1 MRITAAFLLAYL
13 FVAAAEV
20 IPPLP
25 PEARSELAAI
35 ALGST
40 VTAAGE
46 SVAASS
52 FTAALFHVG
61 GTLVVCSISHWQVTA
76 ANIGLASWAW
86 ANNSLVFSLPSL
98 RLDSTASAILSQR
111 GFWQTTAAGSAPQ
124 VIQWLMG
131 ASSLALGGDA
141 WSIAVS
147 TDAPAW
153 AGWQA
158 QLSTLIATGNS
169 AQISATSSSMDT
181 AQWASAA
188 AAFALP
194 PMSLVP
200 QAAPIAAD
208 DATLLAAAQACG
220 ITQSGWQA
228 DASAFALPDL
238 SLVSTADIVASL
250 VLCAESGADAIAISA
265 SPFASLSTA
274 ATSGVFDWTV
284 NAAAGEYTTGTVE
297 SLTLQL
303 DGLVGWSAVGI
314 AITQAKKVPDALPSA
329 QSLVEKAAKRAAG
342 WPKNKA
348 HR

>member
-35 ALGST
+35 AVGST

-76 ANIGLASWAW
+76 ANIGLASGAW

-131 ASSLALGGDA
+131 ASSLALGSDA
-141 WSIAVS
+141 WRIAVS
-147 TDAPAW
+147 TDDPAW
-153 AGWQA
+153 AGWHA
-158 QLSTLIATGNS
+158 QLSAWIAAGKP
-169 AQISATSSSMDT
+169 AQISVISSNIDT
-181 AQWASAA
+181 VQWASAA

-200 QAAPIAAD
+200 QAAPITTD
-208 DATLLAAAQACG
+208 DATILAAAQACG

-238 SLVSTADIVASL
+238 SLASL
-250 VLCAESGADAIAISA
+250 A
-265 SPFASLSTA
+265 TA
-274 ATSGVFDWTV
+274 ATSGVFDWAV
-284 NAAAGEYTTGTVE
+284 NAATAEYTTGTVD

-314 AITQAKKVPDALPSA
+314 AITLAKKAPDALPSA
-329 QSLVEKAAKRAAG
+329 QSIVEKAAKRAAG

-348 HR
+348 HRNTQ